1 MQDQQQTLQK
11 FFSAESRRG
20 LNTRRVT
27 RSLSTLKPPRSFNSH
42 SAPWPPPPF
51 ELKLPCPGQPGSG
64 GCGRHGS
71 RPRGQA
77 ARAAPPERREAF
89 GALRRG
95 RPRCLPPRGG
105 GGRRRGRKE
114 DGTNLPTESISRR
127 RCKSRMLWISLC
139 ASRSMSSCGISAS
152 FKDTH
157 TAGHRA
163 APGI

>member
-95 RPRCLPPRGG
+95 RPRCLPPGAAAADG
-105 GGRRRGRKE
+105 AEGRRTGLIYLRSQSPG
-114 DGTNLPTESISRR
+114 GA
-127 RCKSRMLWISLC
+127 
-139 ASRSMSSCGISAS
+139 ASRGCCGSRCAP
-152 FKDTH
+152 
-157 TAGHRA
+157 A
-163 APGI
+163 AR